1 MADVKISALAALT
14 GANTATDDLYVV
26 VDTNVPETKKQTR
39 AELFQNV
46 PDMATAGTFVH
57 NEAGAD
63 KDARFEGDTDQNLL
77 FTDASTDRVGVGTS
91 APVAKFQVNGS
102 FATYPP
108 IGVSADYVV
117 TNNDFVVF
125 SFRNATNT
133 ITLPDPATS
142 AGRLLWIVNK
152 GSGGTAGTV
161 VSASSNVIL
170 LTSTSTGSAI
180 LPAVVGSFALLI
192 SNGVSWYKV
201 AGANAGATYSN
212 ASV

>member
-1 MADVKISALAALT
+1 MADVKISALSALT

-26 VDTNVPETKKQTR
+26 VDSNVPETKKQTR

-57 NEAGAD
+57 NEDGAD

-91 APVAKFQVNGS
+91 TPVAKFQVNGS

-108 IGVSADYVV
+108 IGVTADYVV
-117 TNNDFVVF
+117 TNNDFVIF
-125 SFRNATNT
+125 SQRTTLNT
-133 ITLPDPATS
+133 ITLPSPAAS
-142 AGRLLWIVNK
+142 PGRLLWIVNK
-152 GSGGTAGTV
+152 GNGTNAGLV
-161 VSASSNVIL
+161 NSASSNVIL
-170 LTSTSTGSAI
+170 LTDVNAQAAI

-201 AGANAGATYSN
+201 AGGNAPAGS
-212 ASV
+212 